1 MVAISGSQQTLVTQI
16 WREKTKR
23 NDTYDFSV
31 HCSTLEQNGSSH
43 FFPSFDNANGRLCQE
58 RLLRSTNVATM
69 VRWRHTSPL
78 HWIARQQTIIHLPLN
93 GIQWTCAYRKL
104 FTNGRNQFKFD
115 YHFFT
120 MLLDIS
126 PYLHSTSLNW
136 ELYYTNFNN
145 CGCYAQ
151 HK

>member
-1 MVAISGSQQTLVTQI
+1 MT
-16 WREKTKR
+16 
-23 NDTYDFSV
+23 SV
-31 HCSTLEQNGSSH
+31 HCCTLEQNGSSL

-69 VRWRHTSPL
+69 VTWRHTSL
-78 HWIARQQTIIHLPLN
+78 HWTTRQQTIIHLPPN
-93 GIQWTCAYRKL
+93 RIQWTCAYCKL

-126 PYLHSTSLNW
+126 PYCSKDCTQQASTENYITQILTTADAMLNINSFQNPKSNTIQYW
-136 ELYYTNFNN
+136 FL
-145 CGCYAQ
+145 Q
-151 HK
+151 K

>member
-1 MVAISGSQQTLVTQI
+1 MVAKSLDLNKPLSRKYGGKKRKEMTRMTFPCIVALWNQTVAPT
-16 WREKTKR
+16 
-23 NDTYDFSV
+23 
-31 HCSTLEQNGSSH
+31 

-69 VRWRHTSPL
+69 VTWRHTSPL
-78 HWIARQQTIIHLPLN
+78 HWTARQQTIIHLPLN
-93 GIQWTCAYRKL
+93 VIQWTCAYRKL

-126 PYLHSTSLNW
+126 PYFPKTAFNEPQLRIILHK
-136 ELYYTNFNN
+136 F
-145 CGCYAQ
+145 
-151 HK
+151 